1 MAGLSRYYPHEIY
14 QHCSDLD
21 NPNLFTQEEPMKI
34 IYFCGVLIILLI
46 ASSHFNQWRE

>member
-1 MAGLSRYYPHEIY
+1 MSKGIRGRLRRTPDNL
-14 QHCSDLD
+14 SDLEY
-21 NPNLFTQEEPMKI
+21 PNLFTQEEPMKI